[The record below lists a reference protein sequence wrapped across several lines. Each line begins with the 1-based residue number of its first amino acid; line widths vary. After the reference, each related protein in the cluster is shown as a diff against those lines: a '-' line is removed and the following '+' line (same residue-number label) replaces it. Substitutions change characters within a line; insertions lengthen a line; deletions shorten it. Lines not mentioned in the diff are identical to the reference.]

1 MGVAISP
8 IQIDSRVSDFI
19 GKPRKMLIDGKWV
32 NAASGKTFPTYN
44 PATGEVLA
52 QVAEGDRQDIDAAVK
67 AARKAFDSGPW
78 LRLTASERSKLVWK
92 LADLLE
98 EHLEEFATLET
109 LDNGKPLTVARA
121 ADVPLAVEM
130 FRYTTGWANKLEGT
144 TLPLSVPYT
153 PGVNYHAYTLREPVG
168 VVGQIIPWNFPLLMA
183 AWNLGAGLPTGHT
196 VELKPAEQ
204 TPLTALLLGQ
214 LLAEA
219 GVPDGVVN
227 IVPGFG

>member
-1 MGVAISP
+1 MGIAISP
-8 IQIDSRVSDFI
+8 VQIDSRVSYFI

-44 PATGEVLA
+44 PATGEILA

-78 LRLTASERSKLVWK
+78 SRLTASERGKLVWK

-121 ADVPLAVEM
+121 ADVPLAAAM
-130 FRYTTGWANKLEGT
+130 FRYMPGWAPKLEGIT
-144 TLPLSVPYT
+144 IPLALPHS
-153 PGVNYHAYTLREPVG
+153 LR
-168 VVGQIIPWNFPLLMA
+168 
-183 AWNLGAGLPTGHT
+183 GHSR
-196 VELKPAEQ
+196 P
-204 TPLTALLLGQ
+204 
-214 LLAEA
+214 
-219 GVPDGVVN
+219 
-227 IVPGFG
+227 